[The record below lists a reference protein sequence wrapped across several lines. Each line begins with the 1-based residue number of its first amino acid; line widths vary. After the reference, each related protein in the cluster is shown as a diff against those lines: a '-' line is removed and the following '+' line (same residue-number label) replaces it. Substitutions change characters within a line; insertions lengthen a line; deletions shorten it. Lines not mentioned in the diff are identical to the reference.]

1 MSNVNKA
8 TQEIMAVFDEMY
20 EQEMLYVDTF
30 DAIASAS
37 ASAKAVDNASAK
49 AKAKAKAVEATAL
62 AIEASA
68 AGMANTKTLS
78 VETLAAAK
86 AVEPLA
92 GKRKLEQELE
102 PDQVMTTEEAVMLA
116 LAASQY
122 YTNQNTDG
130 DYDGLAR
137 SGTFG
142 LNVYKKARDV
152 LKPKYKELFDVKAI
166 AKRFKKLADNAWD

>member
-8 TQEIMAVFDEMY
+8 TKEIMAVFDKMY
-20 EQEMLYVDTF
+20 QEEILDGDFF
-30 DAIASAS
+30 DSI
-37 ASAKAVDNASAK
+37 D
-49 AKAKAKAVEATAL
+49 
-62 AIEASA
+62 
-68 AGMANTKTLS
+68 S
-78 VETLAAAK
+78 VQTAAK
-86 AVEPLA
+86 ATKAADVPDVPTLA
-92 GKRKLEQELE
+92 GKRKLEQEQELE

>member
-8 TQEIMAVFDEMY
+8 TKEIMAVFNKMY
-20 EQEMLYVDTF
+20 QEDILDGDIF
-30 DAIASAS
+30 DSI
-37 ASAKAVDNASAK
+37 D
-49 AKAKAKAVEATAL
+49 
-62 AIEASA
+62 
-68 AGMANTKTLS
+68 S
-78 VETLAAAK
+78 VQAAAK
-86 AVEPLA
+86 AADVPDVPTLA
-92 GKRKLEQELE
+92 GKRKLEQEQELE
-102 PDQVMTTEEAVMLA
+102 PDQVMTTEEAVMLS

-130 DYDGLAR
+130 DYDDLAQ

-166 AKRFKKLADNAWD
+166 AKKFKKLADNAWD

>member
-1 MSNVNKA
+1 MSNMDKA
-8 TQEIMAVFDEMY
+8 TKEIMAVFDEMY
-20 EQEMLYVDTF
+20 EEELLHEDTF
-30 DAIASAS
+30 DAIASAKTVDN
-37 ASAKAVDNASAK
+37 ASAKAVDNASVKAVDNASAK
-49 AKAKAKAVEATAL
+49 AEDAKA
-62 AIEASA
+62 
-68 AGMANTKTLS
+68 
-78 VETLAAAK
+78 
-86 AVEPLA
+86 LA
-92 GKRKLEQELE
+92 GKRKFEQEQELE

-130 DYDGLAR
+130 DYDDLAQ

-166 AKRFKKLADNAWD
+166 AKRFKTLANMTWD